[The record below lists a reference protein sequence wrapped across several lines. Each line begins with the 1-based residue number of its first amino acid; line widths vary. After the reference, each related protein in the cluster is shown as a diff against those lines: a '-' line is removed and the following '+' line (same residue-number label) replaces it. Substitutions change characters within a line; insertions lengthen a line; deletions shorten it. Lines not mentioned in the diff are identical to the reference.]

1 MNLDTNITG
10 KLSTKSVKVDEN
22 KCACC
27 RRILK
32 SSSEWIRGE
41 KYIIAISGELN
52 PTVEP
57 ISKIVDHVQEQGVSR
72 RKR

>member
-32 SSSEWIRGE
+32 SSCEWIHGE
-41 KYIIAISGELN
+41 KYIICEFCFRSILYPEIN
-52 PTVEP
+52 YYN
-57 ISKIVDHVQEQGVSR
+57 QENI
-72 RKR
+72 